1 MSTQDEAKA
10 LKKLH
15 ARLVDTH
22 NGYTTGIE
30 RSERPSVTALFERF
44 NTMRETHIGELE
56 SYLRSK
62 GLKPQED
69 GSWMT
74 YVHKGIM
81 KFRSAVGT
89 LDRDIKDD
97 VIEGEQKVLELYD
110 DTIGEVQ
117 TLTDARAII
126 ERQKAE
132 LQAEIDHGEPVA
144 VAA

>member
-22 NGYTTGIE
+22 NGYTTGME
-30 RSERPSVTALFERF
+30 KAERPDIVNFFGKFKS
-44 NTMRETHIGELE
+44 MRESHIAELE
-56 SYLRSK
+56 GYLRGK

-74 YVHKGIM
+74 YVHEGIM
-81 KFRSAVGT
+81 KFRSAIGT

-97 VIEGEQKVLELYD
+97 VIEGEEKVL
-110 DTIGEVQ
+110 
-117 TLTDARAII
+117 
-126 ERQKAE
+126 
-132 LQAEIDHGEPVA
+132 
-144 VAA
+144 

>member
-22 NGYTTGIE
+22 NGYATGIE
-30 RSERPSVTALFERF
+30 KSERPSVTAFFERF
-44 NTMRETHIGELE
+44 NAMRETHIGELD

-62 GLKPQED
+62 GLKPHED

-74 YVHKGIM
+74 YIHEGIM

-110 DTIGEVQ
+110 ETIAQVQ
-117 TLTDARAII
+117 TLTDARTII
-126 ERQKAE
+126 ERQKTE
-132 LQAEIDHGEPVA
+132 LQAEIDRSEPT
-144 VAA
+144 AAAA